1 MKQELHEAP
10 NPARHPIVAA
20 LGVFDGVH
28 LGHRRVLA
36 HAVSQGA
43 CHVVTFAADS
53 MPSKQGKPV
62 RYIYHDEQKRRLLSA
77 YGADAVYALPFGEL
91 AELDGE
97 RYCKEILRER
107 LQVDCVVVGED
118 YRFGRKAVCDAED
131 LKHYG
136 HKYGFD
142 VEVVPQVRDEANVPV
157 SSSQIR
163 FLLESGQISAANRLL
178 GADYQILAHVV
189 TGQRLGSTVLGIP
202 TANQEFMPWQCVP
215 HRGVY
220 ASFAEINDVW
230 VPAITNI
237 GVRPTVSGS
246 NSAPI
251 AETHLIDWSG
261 DLVGRLL
268 PVTLCKFI
276 RPEQPF
282 DSVDALG
289 TQIRR
294 DIRTRKALLP
304 ADGIL
309 SQEQTVIEYPL

>member
-1 MKQELHEAP
+1 MQQELNEAP
-10 NPARHPIVAA
+10 NPERNRIVAA

-28 LGHRRVLA
+28 LGHRQVLVHAAA
-36 HAVSQGA
+36 HGP

-53 MPSKQGKPV
+53 MPSKQGRPQ
-62 RYIYHDEQKRRLLSA
+62 RYIYHDEQKRRLLSS
-77 YGADAVYALPFGEL
+77 YGAEAVYALPFGEL
-91 AELDGE
+91 SALSGE
-97 RYCKEILRER
+97 QYCKEILRER

-118 YRFGRKAVCDAED
+118 YRFGKKAVCDTED
-131 LKHYG
+131 LKQFG
-136 HKYGFD
+136 RKYGFE
-142 VEVVPQVRDEANVPV
+142 VEIVPQVRDEADVPV

-202 TANQEFMPWQCVP
+202 TANQTFEPWQCIP

-220 ASFAEINDVW
+220 ASFAEINDIW

-237 GVRPTVSGS
+237 GVRPTVAGGD
-246 NSAPI
+246 AVPI

-261 DLVGRLL
+261 ELVGRLL
-268 PVTLCKFI
+268 PVTLCKFL
-276 RPEQPF
+276 RPEQTF

-289 TQIRR
+289 MQIRR
-294 DIRTRKALLP
+294 DIRTRKHLLS

-309 SQEQTVIEYPL
+309 SQEQTVIDYPQ